1 MTTYTYQAA
10 KQQTLDAVREA
21 LEGLAPGAAGEVAL
35 QAALPPSGVAADLGV
50 PCFPLAARLRQPPPE
65 VARRLAE
72 AVRPGPLVQ
81 AVRAEGGYLNVTFAR
96 PAFAAGV
103 ADELARMGDRYGSTD
118 AGGGRHVVIDY
129 SSPNVAKPMS
139 VGHLRSTIIG
149 DALYRLFAFAGYRPV
164 GVNHIADW
172 GTQFGKLLYAFLT
185 WGDREAYRRDPLA
198 ELLRVYVKF
207 EQEAERDA
215 SLEERG
221 REWSL
226 RLEQGDPQ
234 ARALWREFVDH
245 SLAAFGRIYDLL
257 DVRFDHVLGES
268 FYADKAGEV
277 VEMAVRAGVAVE
289 DEGALVIRL
298 DDAGISTPLLL
309 RRRDGAT
316 LYITRDLAAA
326 IYRVRTW
333 NPVQLIYVVGSEQR
347 LHFQQLF
354 AALRKLG
361 FTQVTYA
368 HVDFGL
374 ITLPEGR
381 MSTRRGRVVF
391 LEDVLQEAVA
401 RARALVDAKNPD
413 LPEAEREAVA
423 RIVGI
428 GALKY
433 ADLSQ
438 NRVKNITFD
447 WDRMLSL
454 EGDSAPYLQYT
465 YVRARSIL
473 RKGGPEAGEGP
484 FDPRAAEGG
493 REWALLTRLGRFPEV
508 VWEATHTYSPHL
520 VANYLYGL
528 AQAFH
533 AFYHEVPVLQ
543 APDPALRASR
553 ARLVAGVATVMRTGL
568 GLLGIRVPERM

>member
-10 KQQTLDAVREA
+10 RQQALDAVRAA
-21 LEGLAPGAAGEVAL
+21 LDSLAPGAAADL
-35 QAALPPSGVAADLGV
+35 SLPASVPPAGVAADLAV
-50 PCFPLAARLRQPPPE
+50 PCFALAARLRQPPAE

-72 AVRPGPLVQ
+72 AVGAGPLV
-81 AVRAEGGYLNVTFAR
+81 AEARAEGGYLNIAFDRPPVAR
-96 PAFAAGV
+96 GV
-103 ADELARMGDRYGSTD
+103 LDELAALGGRYGSTD
-118 AGGGRHVVIDY
+118 AGGGRAVVIDY

-149 DALYRLFAFAGYRPV
+149 DALYRLFAFTGYRPV

-185 WGDREAYRRDPLA
+185 WGDREAYRRDPLR
-198 ELLRVYVKF
+198 ELLRVYVQF
-207 EQEAERDA
+207 EREAERDA

-245 SLAAFGRIYDLL
+245 SLAAFNRIYDLL
-257 DVRFDHVLGES
+257 EVRFDHVLGES
-268 FYADKAGEV
+268 FYADKVGEV
-277 VEMAVRAGVAVE
+277 IEMALRAGVAVE
-289 DEGALVIRL
+289 DEGALIIRL
-298 DDAGISTPLLL
+298 DDVGISTPLVL

-316 LYITRDLAAA
+316 LYVTRDLAAA
-326 IYRVRTW
+326 IYRIRTW

-391 LEDVLQEAVA
+391 LEDVLSEAIA
-401 RARALVDAKNPD
+401 RARALVDAKNPE
-413 LPEAEREAVA
+413 LPEDERAEVA

-465 YVRARSIL
+465 YVRARGIL
-473 RKGGPEAGEGP
+473 RRGGAEALEGP
-484 FDPRAAEGG
+484 FDPRVAEGA
-493 REWALLTRLGRFPEV
+493 REWALLRSLGRFPDV

-520 VANYLYGL
+520 VANHLYDL

-543 APDPALRASR
+543 TPDPGLRATR
-553 ARLVAGVATVMRTGL
+553 VRLVAGVATVMRTGL

>member
-1 MTTYTYQAA
+1 VTPYTYQLAR
-10 KQQTLDAVREA
+10 QQALDAVRAA
-21 LEGLAPGAAGEVAL
+21 LHSLAPDVAREVSL
-35 QAALPPSGVAADLGV
+35 QTALPPAGVAADLAI
-50 PCFPLAARLRQPPPE
+50 PCFALAARLGQPPPE
-65 VARRLAE
+65 LARRLAE
-72 AVRPGPLVQ
+72 AARPGPLVQ
-81 AVRAEGGYLNVTFAR
+81 GVRADGGYLNITLAR
-96 PAFAAGV
+96 PAVAAGV
-103 ADELARMGDRYGSTD
+103 MDDLARTADRYGSTE

-149 DALYRLFAFAGYRPV
+149 DALYRLFAFTGYRPV

-172 GTQFGKLLYAFLT
+172 GTQFGRLLYAFLT
-185 WGDREAYRRDPLA
+185 WGDRDAYRRDPLG
-198 ELLRVYVKF
+198 ELLRVYVRF
-207 EQEAERDA
+207 DQEAQRDA
-215 SLEERG
+215 ALEDRG

-245 SLAAFGRIYDLL
+245 SLAAFSRIYDLL
-257 DVRFDHVLGES
+257 EVRFDQVLGES
-268 FYADKAGEV
+268 FYADAAAEV
-277 VEMAVRAGVAVE
+277 IDMAVRAGVAVE
-289 DEGALVIRL
+289 DEGALIIRL
-298 DDAGISTPLLL
+298 DDAGIATPLVL

-316 LYITRDLAAA
+316 LYVTRDLAAA
-326 IYRVRTW
+326 IYRIRTY

-391 LEDVLQEAVA
+391 LDDVLQEAIA
-401 RARALVDAKNPD
+401 RARALVDAKNPE
-413 LPEAEREAVA
+413 LPEEERAEVA

-447 WDRMLSL
+447 WDRMLAL

-465 YVRARSIL
+465 YVRARGIL
-473 RKGGPEAGEGP
+473 RRGGPAALGGP
-484 FDPRAAEGG
+484 FDPRVAEGS
-493 REWALLTRLGRFPEV
+493 REWSLLLSLGRFPDV
-508 VWEATHTYSPHL
+508 VWEATHTYYPHL

-543 APDPALRASR
+543 APDAALRASR
-553 ARLVAGVATVMRTGL
+553 LRLVAGVATVMRTGL